1 MPVLGSGILPAS
13 GAVASEL
20 TSVTRRAVVPKLI
33 VQTYQSTP
41 LLAML
46 LANNQSA
53 SGGASSITVPVQGTN
68 MVTTQQSDYSGS
80 FSQPSVQPGIQN
92 AEFNLKLSITPIPF
106 LGMEAAVQLDYAV
119 IPIIEARMNDA
130 GNNLA
135 AFWSNAL
142 YNNTSNN
149 LQLIGLPGAVDD
161 STNLVSYG
169 NISRQTSPFFKA
181 KVYNAGS
188 VNPTRQNVLQY
199 LTGCAKSAGGEMP
212 NFGVCGFGTWALLA
226 QDFIG
231 QETYMVTPGASFDK
245 LEDGP
250 RSGFRALMVAGVPI
264 FADMNCPEG
273 TMYILNSNYLSMYI
287 HEQGSFAFTGFES
300 TLSNW
305 QLGYVGAIVN
315 IAELV
320 LTKPSSCARVGS
332 YNYIS
337 L

>member
-1 MPVLGSGILPAS
+1 
-13 GAVASEL
+13 
-20 TSVTRRAVVPKLI
+20 
-33 VQTYQSTP
+33 
-41 LLAML
+41 ML

-80 FSQPSVQPGIQN
+80 FAQPSVQPGIQN

-106 LGMEAAVQLDYAV
+106 LGMEAAVQIDYAV

-169 NISRQTSPFFKA
+169 NINRSTNTFWKA

-212 NFGVCGFGTWALLA
+212 NFAVCGFGTWALLA

-250 RSGFRALMVAGVPI
+250 RSGFRALMEAGVPV
-264 FADMNCPEG
+264 FADMNCP
-273 TMYILNSNYLSMYI
+273 
-287 HEQGSFAFTGFES
+287 
-300 TLSNW
+300 
-305 QLGYVGAIVN
+305 
-315 IAELV
+315 
-320 LTKPSSCARVGS
+320 
-332 YNYIS
+332 
-337 L
+337 

>member
-1 MPVLGSGILPAS
+1 MPVLGSGIMPAQ
-13 GAVASEL
+13 GAISAEL
-20 TSVTRRAVVPKLI
+20 TAVTRRAFVPKLI
-33 VQTYQSTP
+33 VQTYQSPP

-46 LANNQSA
+46 LANTQSA

-80 FSQPSVQPGIQN
+80 FAQPSVQPGIQN

-106 LGMEAAVQLDYAV
+106 LGMEAAVQIDYAV

-169 NISRQTSPFFKA
+169 NINRSTNTFWKA

-212 NFGVCGFGTWALLA
+212 NFAVCGFGTWALLA

-250 RSGFRALMVAGVPI
+250 RSGFRALMVAGVPV